1 MNENV
6 NKIFSSI
13 AKRYDLIN
21 TILTLNIDNIWR
33 KKAVAL
39 CQLKKHD
46 KVLDLCCGTGQMC
59 LKLIKAHVRDISVT
73 GLDFNDEMLKVARK
87 KFDQLSDSYGIDLVQ
102 GDILALPFPDK
113 EFDVVTIA
121 FGIRNIS
128 EKGKA
133 FAEILRVLKPGGR
146 VICLELS
153 KPDMFIFRNVYSLYF
168 DHMLPLVGYLVSRD
182 KAAYYYLRDSVN
194 HFMSKPQLKLLM
206 SNSGL
211 VNAEYLSLS
220 GGIASIHYGN
230 KPCSNR
236 SPRRCRSSGK

>member
-6 NKIFSSI
+6 NSLFTSI

-33 KKAVAL
+33 KKSVAL

-46 KVLDLCCGTGQMC
+46 KILDLCCGTGQMC
-59 LKLIKAHVRDISVT
+59 LKLINTHVRDISVT
-73 GLDFNDEMLKVARK
+73 GLDFNDEMLKAAHNK
-87 KFDQLSDSYGIDLVQ
+87 LDPLSDSYSVALIQ
-102 GDILALPFPDK
+102 GDILALPFHEK
-113 EFDVVTIA
+113 EFDVITIA
-121 FGIRNIS
+121 FGIRNIA

-153 KPDMFIFRNVYSLYF
+153 KPDIFLFRSVYSLYF
-168 DHMLPLVGYLVSRD
+168 DRVLPLVGYLVSGN
-182 KAAYYYLRDSVN
+182 KTAYYYLRDSVN
-194 HFMSKPQLKLLM
+194 HFLSKPQLKLLM
-206 SNSGL
+206 SDSGL
-211 VNAEYLSLS
+211 VNVEYLSLS

-230 KPCSNR
+230 KPYT
-236 SPRRCRSSGK
+236 

>member
-6 NKIFSSI
+6 NNIFTSI

-33 KKAVAL
+33 KKSVAL

-46 KVLDLCCGTGQMC
+46 KILDLCCGTGQMC
-59 LKLIKAHVRDISVT
+59 LKLMKADVSDISVT
-73 GLDFNDEMLKVARK
+73 GLDFNDAMLKVACK
-87 KFDQLSDSYGIDLVQ
+87 KLNPLSDTADIDLIQ
-102 GDILALPFPDK
+102 GDILALPFPDN

-121 FGIRNIS
+121 FGIRNVAD
-128 EKGKA
+128 KVKA
-133 FAEILRVLKPGGR
+133 FAEIIRVLKPGGR

-153 KPDMFIFRNVYSLYF
+153 KPDLLLFRNIYALYF
-168 DHMLPLVGYLVSRD
+168 DHVLPFIGYLVSKD

-194 HFMSKPQLKLLM
+194 HFLSKPKLKLLM
-206 SNSGL
+206 SDLGL
-211 VNAEYLSLS
+211 VHAEYVSLS

-230 KPCSNR
+230 KPCF
-236 SPRRCRSSGK
+236 